1 MRFRLVKAIYVT
13 RQLPSSG
20 IASQSETWW
29 LSSQKIKTLRAQGH
43 HQKEQYGRVISGH
56 PVLQLQ
62 VDI

>member
-1 MRFRLVKAIYVT
+1 MYNTSAAIEWHEWN
-13 RQLPSSG
+13 RISN
-20 IASQSETWW
+20 
-29 LSSQKIKTLRAQGH
+29 QKIKTSRAQGH